1 MTHGPQVDAGKD
13 SRQKVKETKIGNILI
28 GKLQW
33 RPGNRGETG
42 PGPKGAVVHVR
53 T

>member
-1 MTHGPQVDAGKD
+1 MTHGPQVDAEED
-13 SRQKVKETKIGNILI
+13 SRQKVKEIKIGNMLI

-33 RPGNRGETG
+33 LPVNRDETG
-42 PGPKGAVVHVR
+42 PGQKGAVVHVR

>member
-1 MTHGPQVDAGKD
+1 MTHGPQVDAEED
-13 SRQKVKETKIGNILI
+13 SRQKLKINKNGNMLI

-33 RPGNRGETG
+33 PPVNRGETG